1 MYLHFYVYA
10 YLRSNGTPYY
20 IGKGQ
25 FDRAWQEHRVYNKGV
40 HTPKDK
46 SRIVILENNLTELG
60 AFALERRLIRWWG
73 RKDIDTGILH
83 NRTDGGQGSS
93 GIIPWNKDKKCPT
106 ISAALKG
113 KSPWNVGIPM
123 REETKE
129 KQSLQKLGKK
139 QSAESN
145 AKNSASN
152 TGVPKTLEHR
162 ANISKGK
169 RGILQKQITCPHCN
183 KSGGISVMKRH
194 HFDRCPSFIQII
206 LV

>member
-10 YLRSNGTPYY
+10 YLRTDGTPYY
-20 IGKGQ
+20 IGKGKE
-25 FDRAWQEHRVYNKGV
+25 DRAWEEHRVYNKGV
-40 HTPKDK
+40 HTPKNK
-46 SRIVILENNLTELG
+46 SRIIILENNLTEIG
-60 AFALERRLIRWWG
+60 ALAIERRLIKWWG
-73 RKDIDTGILH
+73 RKDSGTGILH
-83 NRTDGGQGSS
+83 NRTDGGQGTS
-93 GIIPWNKDKKCPT
+93 GAIPWNKDKKCPN
-106 ISAALKG
+106 ISASLKG
-113 KSPWNVGIPM
+113 KLPWNVGIPM
-123 REETKE
+123 SKEAKE

-152 TGVPKTLEHR
+152 TGVSKTLEHR

-169 RGILQKQITCPHCN
+169 KGILQKQITCPYCN

-194 HFDRCPSFIQII
+194 HFNRCPLLIQTI